1 MALSIARSMHYINM
15 INFMNNRIVYK
26 TNGVFNI
33 CELRKYCCYPFC
45 NFRGKDDYPDMQI

>member
-45 NFRGKDDYPDMQI
+45 NFRGNDDYPVMQI